1 LEFTEVLS
9 NENIKQDG
17 VISLL
22 LCSSLCFFACGKLDP
37 PASKYKT
44 ALIMA
49 VSASPVIQVFFR
61 TDYKDMESAA
71 DGKYDHKAVPVVDG
85 GVAYIW
91 KLRSAPDKTW
101 YQVKHQGETSLKFR
115 YKLVSLINKLFLW

>member
-1 LEFTEVLS
+1 
-9 NENIKQDG
+9 
-17 VISLL
+17 
-22 LCSSLCFFACGKLDP
+22 
-37 PASKYKT
+37 
-44 ALIMA
+44 MA

-101 YQVKHQGETSLKFR
+101 YQVKHQGGDIFE
-115 YKLVSLINKLFLW
+115 VSLQIGFSNQQAVFVVNVGNGAVEKKFDSISARYERAFGM